1 MKNKTKKLLERLQ
14 KVECPD
20 TTFFSENFP
29 IIMKKGHG
37 LNVVDVDNVNYL
49 DFTSCFGV
57 LALGHTPS
65 VVKRAIAKQLKHLI
79 HGMGDVHPTEEKIK
93 LLELLAKISPYKNAK
108 SLLGLS
114 GGDAIEAALK
124 TAMLATN
131 RHEFLSFFGG
141 YHGLQFAPLALN
153 KRSVFTS
160 GFENWLQGKCV
171 ALPFPYFKGNILCEE
186 RRPSDSYFAKNHNL
200 QSSEFVLTKL
210 EENLK
215 TKNFAALVL
224 EPIQGR
230 GGKRELSKEFLESCA
245 FLCHK
250 YGTLLVFDEIFTGF
264 GRTGKMFALEYS
276 GVVPDLLCVGK
287 ALGGG
292 LPLSACIGE
301 ILDVWGKSNGEARH
315 TQTFLGHPLACAVAY
330 KNVLEIQK
338 KLPNFQNELVQIDH
352 EWNHFVYA
360 MKKNDLHKKFP
371 FEIRGKGFMRGIWF
385 YTQEEGFCTI
395 LMEKLL
401 RQGFLVLPEGER
413 ADVLS
418 ITPPLVTKAQHMRKL
433 LKELILFFN
442 PKLNA
447 SHAKS

>member
-1 MKNKTKKLLERLQ
+1 METKTKLLLTRLQ

-20 TTFFSENFP
+20 TTFFADNFP
-29 IIMKKGHG
+29 IVMKRGRG
-37 LNVVDVDNVNYL
+37 LNVVDVDNKKYL

-57 LALGHTPS
+57 LALGHTS
-65 VVKRAIAKQLKHLI
+65 ATVTHALKKQAKRLI

-131 RHEFLSFFGG
+131 RHQFLSFAGG

-153 KRSVFTS
+153 NRDIFTS
-160 GFENWLQGKCV
+160 GFETWLQGKCV
-171 ALPFPYFKGNILCEE
+171 TLPFPYFKGDILCEYS
-186 RRPSDSYFAKNHNL
+186 RPDYCFFKNQHQL
-200 QSSEFVLTKL
+200 EFSHVVLTLL
-210 EENLK
+210 EDELK
-215 TKNFAALVL
+215 KKQFAALVL

-230 GGKRELSKEFLESCA
+230 GGKRELQKEFLESCA
-245 FLCHK
+245 LLCKK
-250 YGTLLVFDEIFTGF
+250 YGTLLIFDEIFTGL

-276 GVVPDLLCVGK
+276 QVVPDLMCVGK

-292 LPLSACIGE
+292 LPLSACMGE
-301 ILDVWGKSNGEARH
+301 ILDVWGKSSGEARH

-330 KNVLEIQK
+330 QNVLEIQRK
-338 KLPNFQNELVQIDH
+338 MPVFHEELVHIENEFTQ
-352 EWNHFVYA
+352 FVSL
-360 MKKNDLHKKFP
+360 MKKSSLIEKFP

-385 YTQEEGFCTI
+385 YTQKEGFCVT

-401 RQGFLVLPEGER
+401 EKGYIVLPEGPR

-418 ITPPLVTKAQHMRKL
+418 LTPPLITTHLQMRNL
-433 LKELILFFN
+433 LKELFLV
-442 PKLNA
+442 LNIV
-447 SHAKS
+447 